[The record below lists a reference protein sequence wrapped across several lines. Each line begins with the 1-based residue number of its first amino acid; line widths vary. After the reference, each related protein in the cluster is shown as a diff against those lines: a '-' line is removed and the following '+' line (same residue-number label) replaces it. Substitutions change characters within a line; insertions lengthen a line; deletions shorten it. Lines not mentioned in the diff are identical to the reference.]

1 MSSVSHSG
9 GSSATGQGSNS
20 ANVRLFNERVILDA
34 LRRLGKASRA
44 DLSRYVRLTNNTAGV
59 IVKDLEERKL
69 IRAEGKRSYGRGQP
83 ATLLSL
89 DPKGAYAIGVRF
101 GRRLIDALLV
111 DFSGHVLGRRHH
123 DLDFAMPDE
132 AITLALEDIADL
144 RRDLPDSAQ
153 TRLAGIGI
161 AIPYDMGSWRREL
174 DIAVEAYSDWNE
186 TDIVA
191 RVEEETGLPVF
202 CENNDT
208 AAALAEMFKGAGRD
222 LTSFVYVF
230 IGAAIGGGI
239 VLNGEYYRGTTGYAG
254 DIGLMPVQRSCLP
267 SAPEPSRTYEI
278 LLTRASVN
286 SLIRHLRASG
296 ATILNQHDLEEALAH
311 HPDPLDEWLDD
322 CADALVVPLLSA
334 ASLMDV
340 EAIVLDGDLPGSVME
355 DLLVRL
361 RPLLAAAV
369 PEARRP
375 PRLKRGLVGREA
387 GALGASILPLHL
399 NFNPN
404 RGMLVNR

>member
-1 MSSVSHSG
+1 MYWTGGTTTLTSPCRMKPSPWRWRISRNFG
-9 GSSATGQGSNS
+9 GSA
-20 ANVRLFNERVILDA
+20 R
-34 LRRLGKASRA
+34 
-44 DLSRYVRLTNNTAGV
+44 
-59 IVKDLEERKL
+59 
-69 IRAEGKRSYGRGQP
+69 
-83 ATLLSL
+83 
-89 DPKGAYAIGVRF
+89 
-101 GRRLIDALLV
+101 
-111 DFSGHVLGRRHH
+111 
-123 DLDFAMPDE
+123 
-132 AITLALEDIADL
+132 
-144 RRDLPDSAQ
+144 SAQ

-174 DIAVEAYSDWNE
+174 DIALESYGSWNE

-191 RVEEETGLPVF
+191 RIEEETGLPVF

-222 LTSFVYVF
+222 LNSFIYVF

-254 DIGLMPVQRSCLP
+254 DIGLMPVHRSCLP
-267 SAPEPSRTYEI
+267 SAPDPSRTYEI

-296 ATILNQHDLEEALAH
+296 ATILNQHELEEVLAQ

-340 EAIVLDGDLPGSVME
+340 EAIVLDGDLPSSVME
-355 DLLVRL
+355 DLLARL

-375 PRLKRGLVGREA
+375 PKLKRGLVGREA
-387 GALGASILPLHL
+387 GALGASICR
-399 NFNPN
+399 FT
-404 RGMLVNR
+404 